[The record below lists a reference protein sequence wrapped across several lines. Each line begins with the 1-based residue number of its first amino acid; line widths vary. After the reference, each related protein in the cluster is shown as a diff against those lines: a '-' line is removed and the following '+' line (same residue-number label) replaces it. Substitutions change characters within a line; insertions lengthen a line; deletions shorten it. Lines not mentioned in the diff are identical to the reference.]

1 MKSIEVHNEQ
11 LKKLLS
17 DYESEL
23 AANGY
28 KIFRRKPS
36 GLAPRMKPTMQ
47 LILLALQTKL
57 MYHVDV
63 PKWVLDLVS
72 I

>member
-1 MKSIEVHNEQ
+1 MK
-11 LKKLLS
+11 L
-17 DYESEL
+17 
-23 AANGY
+23 
-28 KIFRRKPS
+28 
-36 GLAPRMKPTMQ
+36 TMQ